1 MFKRRNKIPKGL
13 PIVYW
18 SVVVIAKDRT
28 HTPVF
33 ANIFKEM
40 VRLSQWA
47 ALETKYAKLKNTLTN
62 KIDRVRFLLMDVKKI
77 ENKEWSE
84 AMSRSR

>member
-1 MFKRRNKIPKGL
+1 
-13 PIVYW
+13 
-18 SVVVIAKDRT
+18 
-28 HTPVF
+28 
-33 ANIFKEM
+33 M

-62 KIDRVRFLLMDVKKI
+62 KIDRVRFLLMDVNKI
-77 ENKEWSE
+77 EDKEWSE